1 MGKGC
6 SFAKFEKSVS
16 GGGAA
21 PLEKESRPLLKD
33 PFLDAVNDDEMD
45 EVPEED
51 APSTGDGFVVGFI
64 V

>member
-6 SFAKFEKSVS
+6 SFDKFEKSVS

-21 PLEKESRPLLKD
+21 PEEKESRPLLKE
-33 PFLDAVNDDEMD
+33 PFLERVEEQMD

>member
-6 SFAKFEKSVS
+6 SFDKFEKSVS

-21 PLEKESRPLLKD
+21 PEEKESRPLLKE
-33 PFLDAVNDDEMD
+33 PFRELEMD